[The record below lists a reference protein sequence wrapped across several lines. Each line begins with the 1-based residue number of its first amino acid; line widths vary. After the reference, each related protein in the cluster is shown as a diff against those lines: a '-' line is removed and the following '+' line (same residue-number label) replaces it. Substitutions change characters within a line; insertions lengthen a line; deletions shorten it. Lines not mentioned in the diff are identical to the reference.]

1 MIQDTAGENE
11 KKSKRLRWLKRSGI
25 AVFLFFLLKGL
36 AWLALGAAVWM
47 GIIAKD

>member
-1 MIQDTAGENE
+1 MMPADTPSEA
-11 KKSKRLRWLKRSGI
+11 KKGKWMSWLKKSGI

-47 GIIAKD
+47 GVIAKD